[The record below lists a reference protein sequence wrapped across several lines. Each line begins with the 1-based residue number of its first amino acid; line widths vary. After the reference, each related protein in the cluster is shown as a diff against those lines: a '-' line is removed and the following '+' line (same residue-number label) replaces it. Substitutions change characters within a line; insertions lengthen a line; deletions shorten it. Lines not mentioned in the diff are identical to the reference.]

1 MYDTDVKTEHQI
13 PVSAGIPPIV
23 KISTLAGLLVVFL
36 ILGIVIW
43 TASQGHVWPAED
55 SLKIKLK

>member
-1 MYDTDVKTEHQI
+1 MYDTNVKKEHQI

-23 KISTLAGLLVVFL
+23 IISTLVGVLVVFL
-36 ILGIVIW
+36 ILGIVVW

-55 SLKIKLK
+55 SAKIKLR